1 MGKSRV
7 TTSMIDQEAALAMGA
22 KSAAADMAYAMAR
35 YQARNGETIRRL
47 VDVSLS
53 RAHGKT
59 LGALALNKRHLM
71 NGVRV

>member
-7 TTSMIDQEAALAMGA
+7 TTSMTDEASTATPEKL
-22 KSAAADMAYAMAR
+22 AYAMAR

-53 RAHGKT
+53 REHGVT
-59 LGALALNKRHLM
+59 LGALALNRRHLL
-71 NGVRV
+71 GTAPAK